1 MQSTFVES
9 ICIVM
14 DLYARISGRS
24 GLNGIVVVERIIV
37 LCSPPDMHEFLV
49 GVLDMC
55 IETRDLGQS

>member
-1 MQSTFVES
+1 
-9 ICIVM
+9 M